1 MANVQRSCGVGRNKL
16 DVYTP
21 SLALLR
27 APVFDTCSKH
37 ILEDLS
43 DHRRGQPDIDEARTR
58 NLNRVFVPE
67 QSAQLTTDILGNV
80 TRFTLQRFGQLERNV
95 GGEVPM
101 AGIAGTLN
109 ENFDIR
115 RAKFGYDLCER
126 LAEPVGPGGQDTSPV
141 LGLGLSLAFG
151 LSESDFSVF
160 AGSFFSDFSDFSDSA
175 DSPVSY
181 LVRDSPFRL

>member
-1 MANVQRSCGVGRNKL
+1 MANVQRSGGVRRDEF

-21 SLALLR
+21 PLALLR
-27 APVFDTCSKH
+27 SSVFGTGGKNSV
-37 ILEDLS
+37 EDLS

-58 NLNRVFVPE
+58 NLNGICISE

-95 GGEVPM
+95 GGEIPM

-151 LSESDFSVF
+151 LSEADFSVF

-175 DSPVSY
+175 DSPVSS
-181 LVRDSPFRL
+181 LLCDSPFRL